1 MAKKQFKIGECAIG
15 GIIEVNIG
23 VTSIT
28 IKALEYVSKK
38 SVVDGTFDLDDKE
51 YWNIKNFLYELTSS
65 YYTDEIMKYIEK
77 NSNLEHQMFR
87 KY

>member
-51 YWNIKNFLYELTSS
+51 YWNIKNFLYELTNG